1 MIVQTTKTLD
11 QFMADFFRENDTV
24 EINAMFLQEKLRNL
38 IQNER
43 LAQAQLRDY
52 KIKYERAMFKI
63 EMMSADR
70 VIESMESNIVYKIDE
85 RV

>member
-1 MIVQTTKTLD
+1 MIKTTKTLD
-11 QFMADFFRENDTV
+11 QFMADFFRDEDTV
-24 EINAMFLQEKLRNL
+24 EINAKFLQETLRNL
-38 IQNER
+38 IQNDR

-52 KIKYERAMFKI
+52 KMRYERAMFKV

-70 VIESMESNIVYKIDE
+70 IIESMESNIVYKIDE

>member
-1 MIVQTTKTLD
+1 
-11 QFMADFFRENDTV
+11 MADFFRDSDTV

-52 KIKYERAMFKI
+52 KIKYERAKFRLQA
-63 EMMSADR
+63 MSADR
-70 VIESMESNIVYKIDE
+70 FIESMESNIVYKIDE